1 MTVKSLEELS
11 EVLLSVVWAGR
22 TLGMVLDGENGVL
35 PMPHSFDRTVIEVKV
50 RDLKRLRTRDACG
63 VSLDGE
69 SVVL

>member
-1 MTVKSLEELS
+1 LSVKGLEELS
-11 EVLLSVVWAGR
+11 EVPLCVVRARGG
-22 TLGMVLDGENGVL
+22 LGVVLDGENGAL